1 MHARERDSCGEL
13 SDAREDGEVSL
24 SSRASS
30 SHANSTALLIC
41 ALNYWCTYYVSYNSV
56 FTVICLFIL
65 YLMNHGLK
73 HVPKWSARGWGGLVL
88 SPCSCQ
94 FAIYVIWY

>member
-1 MHARERDSCGEL
+1 MHARGIDSCGEI
-13 SDAREDGEVSL
+13 SDAREDGDVPL

-30 SHANSTALLIC
+30 SHANSIALLIC

-56 FTVICLFIL
+56 FTAIYLLIL
-65 YLMNHGLK
+65 YLMNPGLK

-88 SPCSCQ
+88 SPRSCQ
-94 FAIYVIWY
+94 FAIYMIWN